1 MLVSGDLI
9 NLKYS
14 LHRNGDFDILF
25 GYRGVTCS
33 LIFKN
38 GTLTVLSAEKKLL
51 CVKCDYNFIT
61 GVGLL
66 VKLEDVYVTSEERV
80 INFLL
85 LTSFEDNF
93 IKAMNLGSGCKEIIY
108 PSVTDK
114 NINAVDTVKLFNDI
128 VTSVL
133 HNPRTALYYNAVGE
147 NSRVYILGNYRLDNV
162 SNKFILRDNRGNL
175 IAMSVVG
182 GVEFG
187 KGCTEETLV
196 VILRYINQFF

>member
-1 MLVSGDLI
+1 MLLI
-9 NLKYS
+9 
-14 LHRNGDFDILF
+14 
-25 GYRGVTCS
+25 
-33 LIFKN
+33 
-38 GTLTVLSAEKKLL
+38 
-51 CVKCDYNFIT
+51 
-61 GVGLL
+61 
-66 VKLEDVYVTSEERV
+66 
-80 INFLL
+80 
-85 LTSFEDNF
+85 
-93 IKAMNLGSGCKEIIY
+93 
-108 PSVTDK
+108 K